1 MRSLLH
7 VLEFMRSLRMLLCAV
22 FAVVSVPGCPSGSP
36 SAVAPE
42 AAPEAAAPAADP
54 TPLAEGSGSGS
65 APAEVAAPEPE
76 PVDPMEAV
84 RASVHSGE
92 ALSEEARALFWG
104 SVEDDAPEVLL
115 ATRPDLEGRH
125 YLTCDELN
133 LHVWYERVRDIGGG
147 YAGVG
152 SDQAYTF
159 IGWMKPDLA
168 WFTDYDPWIS
178 SLHHIYAAFFAN
190 AEDIAAFRAW
200 WEEDQRQAARD
211 LLRERY
217 ADSGYDLDR
226 MLLVYDEARYKVA
239 RRLRRLQRILG
250 AAEIPSFVTDEP
262 TYQYVREFIAQGRAR
277 PMLANLIDDQALRAV
292 GDVGRQLEVPIR
304 VFYLS
309 NAEDYWRYPQ
319 EFRDNF
325 QALHFDERSLI
336 LRTNA
341 AKRTNGDYRYNSQ
354 TALSFQQ
361 WLQREDVR
369 RISDIWQRE
378 YIRDED
384 HIPVSHIDAG
394 PEDE

>member
-1 MRSLLH
+1 MAN
-7 VLEFMRSLRMLLCAV
+7 LRQIGIVA
-22 FAVVSVPGCPSGSP
+22 FAALGALACPSGTAP
-36 SAVAPE
+36 APE
-42 AAPEAAAPAADP
+42 GAAEPATPTEPAAEP
-54 TPLAEGSGSGS
+54 SIEGTGEAGAELAAVDE
-65 APAEVAAPEPE
+65 PEVASEPA

-92 ALSEEARALFWG
+92 ALSDEARALFWG

-133 LHVWYERVRDIGGG
+133 LHLWYERVRDIGGG

-168 WFTDYDPWIS
+168 WFTDYDPWSS
-178 SLHHIYAAFFAN
+178 SLHHIYAAFFEN
-190 AEDIAAFRAW
+190 GDDIAAFRAW
-200 WEEDQRQAARD
+200 WEEDQRTAARE

-250 AAEIPSFVTDEP
+250 AAEIPSFVTDEA
-262 TYQYVREFIAQGRAR
+262 TYQYVRTFIAQGRAR

-292 GDVGRQLEVPIR
+292 GDVGRQLDVPIR

-361 WLQREDVR
+361 WLQQEDVR

-384 HIPVSHIDAG
+384 HIPVSHIDQG
-394 PEDE
+394 PEVE

>member
-1 MRSLLH
+1 MAN
-7 VLEFMRSLRMLLCAV
+7 LRQIGIVA
-22 FAVVSVPGCPSGSP
+22 FAALGALACPSGTAP
-36 SAVAPE
+36 APE
-42 AAPEAAAPAADP
+42 GAAEPATPTEPAAEP
-54 TPLAEGSGSGS
+54 SIEGTGEAGAELAAVDE
-65 APAEVAAPEPE
+65 PEVASEPA

-92 ALSEEARALFWG
+92 ALSDEARALFWG

-133 LHVWYERVRDIGGG
+133 LHLWYERVRDIGGG

-178 SLHHIYAAFFAN
+178 SLHHIYAAFFEN
-190 AEDIAAFRAW
+190 GEDIAAFRAW
-200 WEEDQRQAARD
+200 WEEDQRTAARD

-250 AAEIPSFVTDEP
+250 AAEIPSFVTDEA
-262 TYQYVREFIAQGRAR
+262 TYQYVRTFVAQGRAR
-277 PMLANLIDDQALRAV
+277 PMLANLIDDQALRGV
-292 GDVGRQLEVPIR
+292 GDVGRQLDVPIR

-361 WLQREDVR
+361 WLRQEDVR

-384 HIPVSHIDAG
+384 HIPVSHIDQG
-394 PEDE
+394 PEVE

>member
-1 MRSLLH
+1 
-7 VLEFMRSLRMLLCAV
+7 
-22 FAVVSVPGCPSGSP
+22 
-36 SAVAPE
+36 
-42 AAPEAAAPAADP
+42 
-54 TPLAEGSGSGS
+54 
-65 APAEVAAPEPE
+65 
-76 PVDPMEAV
+76 
-84 RASVHSGE
+84 
-92 ALSEEARALFWG
+92 
-104 SVEDDAPEVLL
+104 
-115 ATRPDLEGRH
+115 
-125 YLTCDELN
+125 
-133 LHVWYERVRDIGGG
+133 
-147 YAGVG
+147 
-152 SDQAYTF
+152 
-159 IGWMKPDLA
+159 
-168 WFTDYDPWIS
+168 
-178 SLHHIYAAFFAN
+178 
-190 AEDIAAFRAW
+190 
-200 WEEDQRQAARD
+200 
-211 LLRERY
+211 
-217 ADSGYDLDR
+217 
-226 MLLVYDEARYKVA
+226 
-239 RRLRRLQRILG
+239 
-250 AAEIPSFVTDEP
+250 
-262 TYQYVREFIAQGRAR
+262 
-277 PMLANLIDDQALRAV
+277 MLANLIDDQALRAV

>member
-1 MRSLLH
+1 MAN
-7 VLEFMRSLRMLLCAV
+7 LRQIGIVA
-22 FAVVSVPGCPSGSP
+22 FAALGALACPSGTAP
-36 SAVAPE
+36 APE
-42 AAPEAAAPAADP
+42 GAAEPATPTEPAAEP
-54 TPLAEGSGSGS
+54 SIEGTGEAGAELAAVDE
-65 APAEVAAPEPE
+65 PEVASEPA

-92 ALSEEARALFWG
+92 ALSDEARALFWG

-133 LHVWYERVRDIGGG
+133 LHLWYERVRDIGGG

-178 SLHHIYAAFFAN
+178 SLHHIYAAFFEN
-190 AEDIAAFRAW
+190 GEDIAAFRAW
-200 WEEDQRQAARD
+200 WEEDQRTAARD

-250 AAEIPSFVTDEP
+250 AAEIPSFVTDEA
-262 TYQYVREFIAQGRAR
+262 TYQYVRTFVAQGRAR
-277 PMLANLIDDQALRAV
+277 PMLANLIDDQALRGV
-292 GDVGRQLEVPIR
+292 GDVGRQLDVPIR

-341 AKRTNGDYRYNSQ
+341 AKRTNGDYCYNSQ

-361 WLQREDVR
+361 WLRQEDVR

-384 HIPVSHIDAG
+384 HIPVSHIDQG
-394 PEDE
+394 PEVE